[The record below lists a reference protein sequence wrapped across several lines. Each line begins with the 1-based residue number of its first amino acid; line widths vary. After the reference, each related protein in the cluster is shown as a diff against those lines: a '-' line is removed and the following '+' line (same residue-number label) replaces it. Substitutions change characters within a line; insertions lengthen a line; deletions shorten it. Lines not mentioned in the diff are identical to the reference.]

1 MAFDVDQDHLR
12 RPATG
17 RGRREF
23 LQGLGAA
30 AVAASAAAAP
40 FPPPRPRGA
49 GWRVDVHHHFVPPL
63 FRRVASIHGLLNGYL
78 TGMSIRRSLEAM
90 DRNEVATAVLS
101 IPAPGVWYGK
111 AALARRIARD
121 ANEFAAA
128 SASEHRG
135 RFGVF
140 ATLPLPDVEGS
151 LAESTYALDQLRA
164 DGIHMW
170 TSYDDIWPGDR
181 RLTPLL
187 DELNRR
193 RAVVFVHPRTPDCCG
208 RLLPQVPDQV
218 IEYPTDTTRAIASLV
233 FSGAAHA
240 FPAIRWIFCHAGGT
254 MPFLIG
260 RFQYLGKTQAR
271 TAEGAGKIPQGVMYE
286 LKRLYFDT
294 AQAADPYAL
303 GPLRHLVDPDH
314 ICFGTDFPYR
324 AIGADVRGLASCGLF
339 DSGELRGI
347 ERDNALRLMPGL
359 ARLPSRRDG

>member
-1 MAFDVDQDHLR
+1 MALDTDQNYRR

-17 RGRREF
+17 IGRREF
-23 LQGLGAA
+23 LQGVGAA
-30 AVAASAAAAP
+30 AVAVSAGGAP
-40 FPPPRPRGA
+40 VPSPQA
-49 GWRVDVHHHFVPPL
+49 GSAPWRIDVHHHFVPPL
-63 FRRVASIHGLLNGYL
+63 FRRVASAHGLLNRYL
-78 TGMSIRRSLEAM
+78 TDMSITRSLEAM

-111 AALARRIARD
+111 VAIARRIARD
-121 ANEFAAA
+121 ANEFAAV
-128 SASEHRG
+128 SAREHHG
-135 RFGVF
+135 RFGMF
-140 ATLPLPDVEGS
+140 ATLPLPDVEGA
-151 LAESTYALDQLRA
+151 LAEAAYALDQLRA

-170 TSYDDIWPGDR
+170 TSYGDFWLGDR
-181 RLTPLL
+181 RLRPLL
-187 DELNRR
+187 EELNRR
-193 RAVVFVHPRTPDCCG
+193 RAVVFVHPHTPNCCG
-208 RLLPQVPDQV
+208 QLLPQVPDQF

-233 FSGAAHA
+233 FSGVAHA

-260 RFQYLGKTQAR
+260 RFQYLGNIQAR

-303 GPLRHLVDPDH
+303 GPLRGLVDPDH

-324 AIGADVRGLASCGLF
+324 AIGADVRGLAACGLF
-339 DSGELRGI
+339 GSGELRGI

-359 ARLPSRRDG
+359 ARLPSRRGG